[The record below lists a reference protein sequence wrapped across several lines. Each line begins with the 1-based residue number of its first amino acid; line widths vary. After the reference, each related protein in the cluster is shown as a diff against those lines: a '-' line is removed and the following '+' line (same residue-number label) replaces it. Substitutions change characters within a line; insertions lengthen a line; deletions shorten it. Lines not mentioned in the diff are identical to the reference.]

1 MSLGRAVLKG
11 VVTLVILGVLIFVRH
26 LTHRS
31 PEPFDALPPDR
42 TVVASSKHPVAVD
55 VLLVGHYPAL
65 TKSGAGYFYDDVL
78 EYRVW
83 MKPAGGGD
91 SFYRAFAS
99 FETALEY
106 SKKTPNSE
114 EPLVLIRQIQWI
126 DEPQPGVFHAQS
138 GERIAEWEV
147 EWLATSKRS
156 EDSIARFLKEHRKP
170 R

>member
-1 MSLGRAVLKG
+1 MTTVMRMG
-11 VVTLVILGVLIFVRH
+11 LVAGAGILGFLQ
-26 LTHRS
+26 LAGCS
-31 PEPFDALPPDR
+31 DSKPSDPLSPDR
-42 TVVASSKHPVAVD
+42 TVVASSKYPVAVD
-55 VLLVGHYPAL
+55 VGRVGTYPAL

-99 FETALEY
+99 YEAAVQF
-106 SKKTPNSE
+106 SKKTARSE

-126 DEPQPGVFHAQS
+126 NEPEPGVFHAES
-138 GERIAEWEV
+138 GERITEWQV
-147 EWLATSKRS
+147 DWLSGSKRS
-156 EDSIARFLKEHRKP
+156 EDSIARFLKEHQKP